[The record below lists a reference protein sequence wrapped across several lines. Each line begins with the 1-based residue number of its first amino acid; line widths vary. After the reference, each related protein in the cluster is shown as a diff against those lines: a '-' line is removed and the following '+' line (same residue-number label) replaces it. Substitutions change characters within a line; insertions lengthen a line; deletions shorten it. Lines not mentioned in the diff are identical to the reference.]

1 MIKLYTQLIKQLLLL
16 SIYFTL
22 FLPAL
27 SNADVDDG
35 LQAYN
40 KGDYTTARLEWMT
53 AAEQG
58 DPIALYNLGQ
68 LYRLGRGTFID
79 YFKAGDYY
87 QMAAR
92 QGHVG
97 AQRNLGFLYYHGRL
111 GRAQRN
117 QAFSW
122 LSRAAAQGDPDSQWS
137 VGTML
142 YNGDLVEA
150 DPIKAY
156 AWYWLATENGHEN
169 GLYALAA
176 LDKKLTPQQIKAGRM
191 LAPTLLKTKSAPI
204 AESKQVKAP
213 VNKPIPPQDQTKQVI
228 KAAPIQKQAVENAP
242 PKITTKKMA
251 VKPKT
256 VTHTKTVEDNFRV
269 QLAALRL
276 QNEVDKTWDKL
287 NSKIIK
293 LIKPY
298 QRHTVVSDAGTKGA
312 YYRLQLSPFETPEQA
327 KDFCNLLKQNDQA
340 CFVNQTAG
348 VK

>member
-1 MIKLYTQLIKQLLLL
+1 MIRRHIQLIRQLLSLTICFILL
-16 SIYFTL
+16 NPTL
-22 FLPAL
+22 
-27 SNADVDDG
+27 STADVDSG

-87 QMAAR
+87 LLAAR

-111 GRAQRN
+111 GRAQRD

-142 YNGDLVEA
+142 YNGELVKA
-150 DPIKAY
+150 DPVKAY

-169 GLYALAA
+169 GQYALAA
-176 LDKKLTPQQIKAGRM
+176 LDKKLSPQQIKAGRT
-191 LAPTLLKTKSAPI
+191 LAPT
-204 AESKQVKAP
+204 
-213 VNKPIPPQDQTKQVI
+213 
-228 KAAPIQKQAVENAP
+228 
-242 PKITTKKMA
+242 
-251 VKPKT
+251 
-256 VTHTKTVEDNFRV
+256 
-269 QLAALRL
+269 
-276 QNEVDKTWDKL
+276 
-287 NSKIIK
+287 
-293 LIKPY
+293 
-298 QRHTVVSDAGTKGA
+298 
-312 YYRLQLSPFETPEQA
+312 
-327 KDFCNLLKQNDQA
+327 
-340 CFVNQTAG
+340 
-348 VK
+348 